1 MTVDFPYCT
10 VKIQLLQPPMEIF
23 MSRVAELQARIKE
36 AQAELDDAKLSE
48 RADALKRIKE
58 EIKFYE
64 FKATDFKGLLKSRV
78 TQKQV
83 DEFLA
88 KKSADAKK
96 AAAPKKPAK

>member
-1 MTVDFPYCT
+1 
-10 VKIQLLQPPMEIF
+10 

-36 AQAELDDAKLSE
+36 AQAELEDAKQSE

-83 DEFLA
+83 EEFLA
-88 KKSADAKK
+88 KKAADTKNK
-96 AAAPKKPAK
+96 SAPKKTTKG

>member
-58 EIKFYE
+58 EIKMMIYNSHQ
-64 FKATDFKGLLKSRV
+64 KLVLKNSV
-78 TQKQV
+78 
-83 DEFLA
+83 
-88 KKSADAKK
+88 
-96 AAAPKKPAK
+96 

>member
-1 MTVDFPYCT
+1 
-10 VKIQLLQPPMEIF
+10 
-23 MSRVAELQARIKE
+23 MSRIDDILAKQKELE
-36 AQAELDDAKLSE
+36 EDLKL
-48 RADALKRIKE
+48 AKE
-58 EIKFYE
+58 EERDEVLKDIKAKIKMFD

-96 AAAPKKPAK
+96 TVTKRSSK